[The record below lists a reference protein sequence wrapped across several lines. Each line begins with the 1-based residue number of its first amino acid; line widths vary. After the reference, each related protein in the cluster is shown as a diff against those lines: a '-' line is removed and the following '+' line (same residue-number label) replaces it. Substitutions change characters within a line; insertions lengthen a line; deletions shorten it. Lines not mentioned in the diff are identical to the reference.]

1 MVRWLLASLL
11 LATVLAG
18 SPVPAAADDEPRFR
32 RTTPR
37 AGLTE
42 SPGLVELAIP
52 GGRAWGIESRLH
64 RAPRHAGRV
73 TLTLAVVDPSVRE
86 AFVRIAW
93 YARLDRPSRQIAI
106 DDSLPVAAGQEQTV
120 RIDLDPPEGAQ
131 GYRIRVLG
139 RLRQGV
145 GASPAGAIRVGRPH
159 IERVVTPLT
168 QLVR

>member
-1 MVRWLLASLL
+1 MAL
-11 LATVLAG
+11 TLAG
-18 SPVPAAADDEPRFR
+18 SAGPAAADDEPRFR

-37 AGLTE
+37 ADLTA
-42 SPGLVELAIP
+42 SPGLVELGIP
-52 GGRAWGIESRLH
+52 GGRAWGLESELL

-106 DDSLPVAAGQEQTV
+106 DDSDPVAFGREQV
-120 RIDLDPPEGAQ
+120 IRVDLDPPEGAR

-139 RLRQGV
+139 RLHQGAS
-145 GASPAGAIRVGRPH
+145 ASPAGAIRAGRPR
-159 IERVVTPLT
+159 IEQAATPLT
-168 QLVR
+168 QLVH